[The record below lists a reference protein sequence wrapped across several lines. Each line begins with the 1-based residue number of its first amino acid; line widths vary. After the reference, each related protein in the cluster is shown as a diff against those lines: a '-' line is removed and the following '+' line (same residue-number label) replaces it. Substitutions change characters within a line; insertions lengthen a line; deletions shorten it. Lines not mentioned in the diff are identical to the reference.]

1 MPLYEFE
8 CDNCGV
14 FEALRPIALRDTAP
28 NCPTCE
34 GESKRIFSVP
44 HFNLSSG
51 SAFLKARQ
59 TDEPRLEKREKEP
72 SPPRYQSHKRVEL
85 GSCRRHRPW
94 MVGH

>member
-28 NCPTCE
+28 DCPTCE
-34 GESKRIFSVP
+34 EKTRRIFSVP
-44 HFNLSSG
+44 HFNLSTG
-51 SAFLKARQ
+51 SAFLKAKQ

-72 SPPRYQSHKRVEL
+72 SPPRYQSHKRD
-85 GSCRRHRPW
+85 RPW